1 MFRPDWNGNFIRV
14 EVAFQR
20 HHQPFNNTILRSPV
34 HILPQPVFRVVNTQM
49 FNLQILLDLVS
60 CQRFNQHYNNEV
72 MTVAVFSNSFNIL
85 MFLLYHQTIL
95 LSQTFTLKEDLLVD
109 PVFDGGA
116 SWEGL
121 KLG

>member
-1 MFRPDWNGNFIRV
+1 
-14 EVAFQR
+14 
-20 HHQPFNNTILRSPV
+20 
-34 HILPQPVFRVVNTQM
+34 M